1 MSPRSPG
8 ARDGHAPA
16 AVRRLV
22 TPRLSL
28 SPLRSADIAD
38 LHALWTSP
46 GVRRYLWDN
55 EASATAEGKI
65 AGFGGYWHLR
75 DPPELELLY
84 GVAEPLWGRGLAT
97 ELARAMVD
105 YAWAALGFLELN
117 ASTDVGNIASARVLE
132 KLGFTLAR
140 RAVVGGL
147 DTFFCHLTR
156 PPGDRVLG

>member
-1 MSPRSPG
+1 
-8 ARDGHAPA
+8 
-16 AVRRLV
+16 
-22 TPRLSL
+22 L

-46 GVRRYLWDN
+46 GVRRYLGDN

-65 AGFGGYWHLR
+65 AGFGGYWHFR